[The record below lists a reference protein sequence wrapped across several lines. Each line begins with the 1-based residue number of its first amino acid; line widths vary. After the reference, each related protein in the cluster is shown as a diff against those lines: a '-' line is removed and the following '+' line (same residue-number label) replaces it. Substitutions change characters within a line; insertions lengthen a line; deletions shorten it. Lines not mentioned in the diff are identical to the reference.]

1 MKPAGPW
8 APLGRSQDRRA
19 LRNMCAQAAHSLP
32 SKKRRNGG
40 LHHASNA
47 SVQKQNPQNARRN
60 TLPGEQIS
68 RWFLLL
74 SEKLSASNYPGA
86 AYNRGGIRS
95 ASRGFRDDEARHRAS
110 PLTFRL
116 RRCAAS
122 GSLSLTLR
130 PSPDYLGVSHLLPT
144 LELNQLRTLL
154 YKSAAPYIAICRS

>member
-19 LRNMCAQAAHSLP
+19 HRNMCAQAAHSLA
-32 SKKRRNGG
+32 SKKRSKGG

-95 ASRGFRDDEARHRAS
+95 ASRGFRDLRCGKVDIGTLLRLRTRAS
-110 PLTFRL
+110 CRHAILGDRKSTRL
-116 RRCAAS
+116 NS
-122 GSLSLTLR
+122 
-130 PSPDYLGVSHLLPT
+130 SHL
-144 LELNQLRTLL
+144 
-154 YKSAAPYIAICRS
+154 

>member
-19 LRNMCAQAAHSLP
+19 HRNMCEQAAHSLP
-32 SKKRRNGG
+32 SKKRSNGG

-86 AYNRGGIRS
+86 AQTASSFHSHRWLLKPTVLGQRKTFHIS
-95 ASRGFRDDEARHRAS
+95 ALPRKCQGF
-110 PLTFRL
+110 
-116 RRCAAS
+116 
-122 GSLSLTLR
+122 
-130 PSPDYLGVSHLLPT
+130 
-144 LELNQLRTLL
+144 LRTLP
-154 YKSAAPYIAICRS
+154 A